1 VVADPV
7 VGPQDPRLG
16 DGASAAAPA
25 SAHERPARD
34 LERSAEELGVA
45 GFTRLAFSRREA
57 EAILALVP
65 RQEAFGALGLAAS
78 RDTVVSGDLSGYR
91 ILHFAT
97 HALLHP
103 SHPELSGL
111 VLSLVDERGR
121 PRDGFLRA
129 HEIRDL
135 VLPADLVVL
144 SACRTAVGPEVRG
157 EGPLSLARSFLD
169 AGAAR
174 AIVTLWSVNDE
185 ASAELMRRFYRGVLA
200 DRLRP
205 PEALRAAQLSMAG
218 EERWQAAYYWAPYVF
233 LGEWR

>member
-1 VVADPV
+1 MPIGSGDGVLRLQPLPWARKEANAIGDLLDL
-7 VGPQDPRLG
+7 DPRHVLEG
-16 DGASAAAPA
+16 AAASERSLKLTPLA
-25 SAHERPARD
+25 SFAALHLAAHARAD
-34 LERSAEELGVA
+34 AAFPERSAVFLSPGSESEDGWLQPREIA
-45 GFTRLAFSRREA
+45 GLRLA
-57 EAILALVP
+57 
-65 RQEAFGALGLAAS
+65 
-78 RDTVVSGDLSGYR
+78 
-91 ILHFAT
+91 
-97 HALLHP
+97 
-103 SHPELSGL
+103 
-111 VLSLVDERGR
+111 GR
-121 PRDGFLRA
+121 
-129 HEIRDL
+129 
-135 VLPADLVVL
+135 LVVL